1 MKNLIFIIL
10 FLGLALVVGILVWNA
25 FGGLVTNN
33 PTLSAIGEAIG
44 APTSSNSSYLVFD
57 TESQIDEAL
66 GQGSTPPIIT
76 EQDIAPISEKA
87 GSVTIVRDR
96 DGIQYTFDS
105 NIEYL
110 TLHAHPENTSPIAI
124 SGWTLQSMLTKNRAI
139 IPDGSATFVLGE
151 QAALAPITLA
161 PGEYAVVTTNQSPFG
176 FSFRTNACIGFLDTF
191 TTLTPRVFH
200 ECVEPSTVM
209 PATLENIKTYGES
222 CVDFASHFPAC
233 TYITDK
239 TPGVESLSNEC
250 RAHLAQHLTYNNCVA
265 TMKKD
270 ASFTKRSEWRIYLGG
285 TRRLWKQTYEAIQLL
300 DENGKT
306 VDVYAY

>member
-1 MKNLIFIIL
+1 MKNLILVIL
-10 FLGLALVVGILVWNA
+10 FLGVALVVGVLVWNI

-33 PTLSAIGEAIG
+33 PTLSKISEAVG
-44 APTSSNSSYLVFD
+44 APAPQSNSFIFD
-57 TESQIDEAL
+57 TEEQIDAAL

-76 EQDIAPISEKA
+76 EKDIEPVSEKA

-110 TLHAHPENTSPIAI
+110 TLRANPENTAPIAI
-124 SGWTLQSMLTKNRAI
+124 SGWTLRSMLSNNTAI
-139 IPDGSATFVLGE
+139 IPDGSASFALGE
-151 QAALAPITLA
+151 QTALAPITLS
-161 PGEYAVVTTNQSPFG
+161 PGEYAVITTNQSPFG

-191 TTLTPRVFH
+191 TQLTPRVIH
-200 ECVEPSTVM
+200 ECVEPSIFM

-222 CVDFASHFPAC
+222 CIDFASHFPTC
-233 TYITDK
+233 TYITEK
-239 TPGVESLSNEC
+239 TPGVESLSYAC
-250 RAHLAQHLTYNNCVA
+250 RAHLAKNLTYNNCVLA
-265 TMKKD
+265 LQKD
-270 ASFTKRSEWRIYLGG
+270 PAFSKRSEWRIYLGG